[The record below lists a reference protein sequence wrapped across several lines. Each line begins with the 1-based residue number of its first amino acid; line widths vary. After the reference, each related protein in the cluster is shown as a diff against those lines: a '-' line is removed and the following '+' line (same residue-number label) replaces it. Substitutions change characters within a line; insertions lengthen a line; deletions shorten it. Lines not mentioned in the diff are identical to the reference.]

1 MGVTRIWSQCKSF
14 MTISKTIRQFFFQIS
29 TFKKILEGL
38 TPKKEKNR
46 LIHEIRKDIR
56 CKMIIHMGKCS
67 MYILEILFKSSIFD
81 FIFLYLV
88 LKNCQKGPYT
98 KDVTHLGEGVCQ
110 KVTLVH
116 KAYLVK
122 WVTLT
127 RG

>member
-1 MGVTRIWSQCKSF
+1 

-122 WVTLT
+122 WVT

>member
-1 MGVTRIWSQCKSF
+1 MF
-14 MTISKTIRQFFFQIS
+14 
-29 TFKKILEGL
+29 
-38 TPKKEKNR
+38 KKEKKC

-56 CKMIIHMGKCS
+56 CKMIIHMGKCTT
-67 MYILEILFKSSIFD
+67 YILEILLKSSIFD

-122 WVTLT
+122 WVT